1 LRGFYGRFGFAGSL
15 PAALRTPDGFD
26 FGTGDPAADLA
37 MLRLRN
43 PAAPLPGQLTCT
55 YKQKHA

>member
-1 LRGFYGRFGFAGSL
+1 MYNCSGEEFSRLRQIF
-15 PAALRTPDGFD
+15 
-26 FGTGDPAADLA
+26 A

-55 YKQKHA
+55 YKQEHA